1 MFGSWQFTV
10 GSPQITKEM
19 KYDYIIVG
27 QGIGGTLL
35 SYFLIKNGQKVLVI
49 DDGHL
54 TSSSK
59 VAAGIVNPITGRRY
73 VKSWMF
79 EELFDFAMTTYHA
92 LDELLG
98 IKCFEPRN
106 IVRVLFNNKEVNDYF
121 TRSAE
126 LSYQNFMLEA
136 TDFSEYAPILKPFYD
151 SGEVTFSGKVN
162 LQTLIR
168 AYAQHLSNTQSL
180 LAENF
185 DFQSLKLNSESI
197 FYKNIETKRIIFCE
211 GIKATENP
219 FFNYLPFNGAKGQ
232 VLIIRIPNFKPIK
245 IFKHKIFLVPLY
257 DDIFWV
263 GATQENGYKD
273 ALPTE
278 KGKAHLIEMLEKVIH
293 VPYEIL
299 EQQAAIRPNT
309 RDRRPFIGQHLIFDK
324 LFIFNGLGTKGS
336 SLAPYF
342 AHHFTDYLLGKSPLM
357 KAVDIQRFLKS

>member
-1 MFGSWQFTV
+1 
-10 GSPQITKEM
+10 M

-73 VKSWMF
+73 VKSWLF
-79 EELFDFAMTTYHA
+79 EDLLGFAKTTYEA
-92 LDELLG
+92 LDELLN
-98 IKCFEPRN
+98 ITCFEPRN

-126 LSYQNFMLEA
+126 MSYQKFMLEES
-136 TDFSEYAPILKPFYD
+136 DFSEYAAILKPFYD
-151 SGEVTFSGKVN
+151 AGEVTFSGKVN
-162 LQTLIR
+162 LQILLAEYAKHLIK
-168 AYAQHLSNTQSL
+168 TQSL
-180 LAENF
+180 LSEKF
-185 DFQSLKLNSESI
+185 DFQGLSLGSESI
-197 FYKNIETKRIIFCE
+197 FYKNMETQRIIFCE

-219 FFNYLPFNGAKGQ
+219 FFSYLPFNGSKGE
-232 VLIIRIPNFKPIK
+232 VLIIRIPNFKPVK
-245 IFKHKIFLVPLY
+245 IFKHKVFLVPLY
-257 DDIFWV
+257 EDVFWA
-263 GATQENGYKD
+263 GATQENNFAD
-273 ALPTE
+273 AFPSE
-278 KGKAHLIEMLEKVIH
+278 KGKAHLIELLDKVLET
-293 VPYEIL
+293 PYEIL

-309 RDRRPFIGQHLIFDK
+309 RDRRPFIGKHPIFDK

-342 AHHFTDYLLGKSPLM
+342 AHYFTEYLLGKSELM
-357 KAVDIQRFLKS
+357 KEVDIQRFIKV